1 MRRFSQLFAEEE
13 EEEERGTKEELEKT
27 QKDPSAPW

>member
-1 MRRFSQLFAEEE
+1 MRRVSQLFGEE
-13 EEEERGTKEELEKT
+13 EEEERGTKEEFEKT